1 MSQIPLGEERD
12 IVPSSNTAID
22 GASVALIVV
31 LAAVV
36 AALSFIPFSVM
47 LGTAGSIEVSEGIY
61 PLVGW
66 ILGPIAGALAS
77 GLGRLVG
84 VLLAPHTAGVPFVSV
99 TGAMIGSFAAGLMV
113 LEGKRRYWWIW
124 LTLYLVVAYL
134 LYAGRAVVQNGV
146 GLWPAIGASFLNW
159 SGILL
164 YALPTRRWIT
174 RWLKSR
180 QIGLLAAG
188 LFLGTWMISGIT
200 HVNSAMITYFMYNWP
215 EEVWLILIPVIPV
228 ENLLRCLIGAVIGTG
243 VIVGLRSIGIVKPR
257 EAVA

>member
-1 MSQIPLGEERD
+1 MTQVPLGEER
-12 IVPSSNTAID
+12 VVKPSAGTAID

-36 AALSFIPFSVM
+36 AVLSFIPFSVM
-47 LGTAGSIEVSEGIY
+47 LGSAGSIEMSEGIY

-66 ILGPIAGALAS
+66 LLGPVAGALAS

-99 TGAMIGSFAAGLMV
+99 TGAMIGSFAAGSMV
-113 LEGKRRYWWIW
+113 LEGKRRHWWIW
-124 LTLYLVVAYL
+124 LTIYLVTAYL

-146 GLWPAIGASFLNW
+146 GLLPAIGGSFLNW
-159 SGILL
+159 SGVLL

-180 QIGLLAAG
+180 HVGRLAAG

-200 HVNSAMITYFMYNWP
+200 HLNSATITYFMYNWP
-215 EEVWLILIPVIPV
+215 EEVWILLTPIIPV
-228 ENLLRCLIGAVIGTG
+228 ENLFRCLVGTVIGTG
-243 VIVGLRSIGIVKPR
+243 VIVGLRSIGIVKPQ
-257 EAVA
+257 EAVT